1 MNCKQLNVGVIAC
14 SSIARRRFLPA
25 VASLESLKIW
35 RIGSRDIQKARDF
48 AEMFSAPHFGTYED
62 ILNDK
67 SVDLI
72 YISTPPHSHFELTA
86 AALNAG
92 KHVICEK
99 PITNNLAE
107 LIKLN
112 EIATKNRL
120 VFAEHYSFL
129 HHGQHKIVKNLIK
142 DGKIGKVLKLSGQYL
157 YPMPSTNDIRLK
169 SDILGGVSHD
179 SLGYPIA
186 AGLFFITTNPLNA
199 VSSIKINKELNI
211 DQYCSF
217 NINFGETEAC
227 GEVGM
232 GECYQSNYKIIGAL
246 GTINVHRAYSVEPDY
261 EAVVS
266 LKIKNITTEFTIP
279 KSNQIREFLK
289 CFIENIAINFS
300 NNQYRNDFY
309 DAAYRLRAIQ
319 DKIIKNAKILYN

>member
-25 VASLESLKIW
+25 VASLDNLKIW
-35 RIGSRDIQKARDF
+35 RIGSRDIQKAKNF
-48 AEMFSAPHFGTYED
+48 AEIFSSPHFGTYED
-62 ILNDK
+62 VLNDK

-86 AALNAG
+86 AALSAG

-99 PITNNLAE
+99 PVANNLTD

-112 EIATKNRL
+112 EIATKNGSL
-120 VFAEHYSFL
+120 FAEHYSFL

-142 DGKIGKVLKLSGQYL
+142 DGKIGEIKKIFGQYL
-157 YPMPSTNDIRLK
+157 YPMPNVNDIRLK

-179 SLGYPIA
+179 SLGYPIL
-186 AGLFFITTNPLNA
+186 AGLHYIDQDLLNA
-199 VSSIKINKELNI
+199 SASITINKKLNI

-217 NINFGETEAC
+217 NLNFGENEIS

-232 GECYQSNYKIIGAL
+232 GADYHSIYEIIG
-246 GTINVHRAYSVEPDY
+246 TIGSIKIHRAYSVDPNFKPIISFRDKNLSFEKILPPSNQIT
-261 EAVVS
+261 EFLIAF
-266 LKIKNITTEFTIP
+266 IKNID
-279 KSNQIREFLK
+279 LYL
-289 CFIENIAINFS
+289 S
-300 NNQYRNDFY
+300 NNFY
-309 DAAYRLRAIQ
+309 HNKFYYDSYRLRSIQ
-319 DKIIKNAKILYN
+319 DEVLRNSKILYT

>member
-1 MNCKQLNVGVIAC
+1 MKCNQLNVGVIAC

-25 VASLESLKIW
+25 VASLENLKIW
-35 RIGSRDIQKARDF
+35 RIGSRDIQKAKNF
-48 AEMFSAPHFGTYED
+48 AEMFIAPHFGTYED
-62 ILNDK
+62 VLNDK
-67 SVDLI
+67 SVDLV

-99 PITNNLAE
+99 PVANDLAE

-129 HHGQHKIVKNLIK
+129 HHGQHTIVKSLIK
-142 DGKIGKVLKLSGQYL
+142 DGKIGKIQKIFGQYL
-157 YPMPSTNDIRLK
+157 YPMPSINDIRLQ

-179 SLGYPIA
+179 SLGYPIL
-186 AGLFFITTNPLNA
+186 AGLYFIDKNLLNVTA
-199 VSSIKINKELNI
+199 SIAMNKDLNI

-217 NINFGETEAC
+217 NLNFGENEIS

-232 GECYQSNYKIIGAL
+232 GEDYHSNYEIVGSNGSIK
-246 GTINVHRAYSVEPDY
+246 VHRAYSVEPDFKPI
-261 EAVVS
+261 VS
-266 LKIKNITTEFTIP
+266 YRNENLSFEQVIPSSNQITEFLIAFIKNITDNLSDNYYHN
-279 KSNQIREFLK
+279 K
-289 CFIENIAINFS
+289 
-300 NNQYRNDFY
+300 FY
-309 DAAYRLRAIQ
+309 YDSYRLRSIQ
-319 DKIIKNAKILYN
+319 DELLKNAKYSYK